1 MHQIEKQA
9 GETKMKTV
17 KIQFQVQYRLNS
29 FWYPLQDFKTKK
41 EAEDYA
47 NSSVACQRNGYKIVK
62 QTKQI

>member
-1 MHQIEKQA
+1 
-9 GETKMKTV
+9 MKTV
-17 KIQFQVQYRLNS
+17 KIQFQVQYRLDV

-47 NSSVACQRNGYKIVK
+47 NSSAACQRNGYKIVK